1 MAKKRVCEIC
11 GTVFDENRDVCPLCD
26 TPYQA
31 DLDETQVFSAA
42 ELEATAAAGKKK
54 KQKKEKPLKAEPDP
68 EPGWKVAIAV
78 LLSVLLLVFGAFIA
92 YEFLIGSPVQDGSVA
107 CAGLYLS
114 SDTVSLHEV
123 GDTYYLTVSTTP
135 ADTTDALAYASSDET
150 VATVDTSGKIS
161 AIASGEA
168 IITVTCGQ
176 YSATCTVTCAG
187 GSAASGDAGS
197 TGGTGTASGDRSA
210 TSSDAGDTGDA
221 GNADDTGSDTKTP

>member
-26 TPYQA
+26 TPYRA

-42 ELEATAAAGKKK
+42 ELDEAAAAGKKK
-54 KQKKEKPLKAEPDP
+54 KQKKQKPPKAEPDP

-92 YEFLIGSPVQDGSVA
+92 YEFLIGSPAQDGSVA

-135 ADTTDALAYASSDET
+135 ADTTDAIAYASSDET
-150 VATVDTSGKIS
+150 VATIDASGKIT
-161 AIASGEA
+161 AVAPGEA
-168 IITVTCGQ
+168 MITVTCGQ

-197 TGGTGTASGDRSA
+197 TGTASGDSSA
-210 TSSDAGDTGDA
+210 ASGDAGGTGDTG
-221 GNADDTGSDTKTP
+221 NTGSDTKTP

>member
-42 ELEATAAAGKKK
+42 ELEAAAAAGKKK
-54 KQKKEKPLKAEPDP
+54 KQKKQKPPKAEPDP

-92 YEFLIGSPVQDGSVA
+92 YEFLIGSPAQDGNVA

-135 ADTTDALAYASSDET
+135 ADTTDAIAYASSDET
-150 VATVDTSGKIS
+150 VATVDTSGKIT
-161 AIASGEA
+161 AIAPGEA
-168 IITVTCGQ
+168 II
-176 YSATCTVTCAG
+176 TVTCAG

-210 TSSDAGDTGDA
+210 TSSDAGNTGDA

>member
-54 KQKKEKPLKAEPDP
+54 KQKKEKPPKAEPDP

-114 SDTVSLHEV
+114 SDTVSLQEV

-150 VATVDTSGKIS
+150 VATVDTSGKIT
-161 AIASGEA
+161 AIAPGEA
-168 IITVTCGQ
+168 MITVTCGQ
-176 YSATCTVTCAG
+176 YSATCTVTCTG
-187 GSAASGDAGS
+187 GSA
-197 TGGTGTASGDRSA
+197 ASGDRSA
-210 TSSDAGDTGDA
+210 TSSDAGNTGDA

>member
-1 MAKKRVCEIC
+1 MLGPRGISRRKRRQGSWSVSMAKKRVCEIC

-42 ELEATAAAGKKK
+42 ELEAAAAAGKKK
-54 KQKKEKPLKAEPDP
+54 KQKKQKPPKAEPDP

-92 YEFLIGSPVQDGSVA
+92 YEFLIGSPAQDGNVA

-114 SDTVSLHEV
+114 TVSLHEV

-135 ADTTDALAYASSDET
+135 ADTTDAIAYASSDET
-150 VATVDTSGKIS
+150 VATVDTSGKIT
-161 AIASGEA
+161 AIAPGEA

-187 GSAASGDAGS
+187 TQSGDSSTAQ
-197 TGGTGTASGDRSA
+197 TGG
-210 TSSDAGDTGDA
+210 
-221 GNADDTGSDTKTP
+221 ADGPEQIETDTKTP

>member
-1 MAKKRVCEIC
+1 M
-11 GTVFDENRDVCPLCD
+11 
-26 TPYQA
+26 
-31 DLDETQVFSAA
+31 
-42 ELEATAAAGKKK
+42 
-54 KQKKEKPLKAEPDP
+54 
-68 EPGWKVAIAV
+68 

-92 YEFLIGSPVQDGSVA
+92 YEFLIGSPAQDGNVA

-135 ADTTDALAYASSDET
+135 ADTTDAIAYASSDET
-150 VATVDTSGKIS
+150 VATVDTSGKIT
-161 AIASGEA
+161 AIAPGEA
-168 IITVTCGQ
+168 MITVTCGQ

-210 TSSDAGDTGDA
+210 TSSDAGNTGDA